1 MLPKP
6 HFSPGETAA
15 GRRAGLGWCSANPGL
30 ARQRPSMSDTSS
42 LWLDPAEARL
52 LGCLVEK
59 EATTPE
65 QYPLTENAALQAANQ
80 KTSRDPVMT
89 LEAGEVGRALRGLEA
104 KGMAR
109 RVDGARALR
118 FEHTAARGLELNRAQ
133 LVALALLLL
142 RGPQTEAE
150 LLARSE
156 RLHRYADADD
166 LAHALERL
174 GARGFAIA
182 LPRLPGQRE
191 GRWAHLLCGPIDFSA
206 MALDTNHATA
216 REPATRGDDALL
228 ARIEALEAR
237 VAALEARLALGEH
250 DAP

>member
-1 MLPKP
+1 MTDAPTL
-6 HFSPGETAA
+6 
-15 GRRAGLGWCSANPGL
+15 L
-30 ARQRPSMSDTSS
+30 
-42 LWLDPAEARL
+42 LDAAEARV

-80 KTSRDPVMT
+80 KTSREPVMA
-89 LEAGEVGRALRGLEA
+89 LETGEVARALRGLEA
-104 KGMAR
+104 KGLAR

-118 FEHTAARGLELNRAQ
+118 FEHSAARTLELTRGQ
-133 LVALALLLL
+133 LVALALLML
-142 RGPQTEAE
+142 RGPQTAAE
-150 LLARSE
+150 LQSRSE

-174 GARGFAIA
+174 AARGFAVA
-182 LPRLPGQRE
+182 LPRAPGQRE

-206 MALDTNHATA
+206 MALDTNHAPA
-216 REPATRGDDALL
+216 REPAARGDDALL

-237 VAALEARLALGEH
+237 VAALEARLAPGEH

>member
-1 MLPKP
+1 MTDTL
-6 HFSPGETAA
+6 F
-15 GRRAGLGWCSANPGL
+15 LLLDAN
-30 ARQRPSMSDTSS
+30 
-42 LWLDPAEARL
+42 EARV

-80 KTSRDPVMT
+80 RTSREPVMA
-89 LEAGEVGRALRGLEA
+89 LEPGDVARALRGLEA
-104 KGMAR
+104 KGLAR

-118 FEHTAARGLELNRAQ
+118 FEHTATRALELTRSQ
-133 LVALALLLL
+133 LAALALLLL
-142 RGPQTEAE
+142 RGPQTAGE

-174 GARGFAIA
+174 AARGFAVA
-182 LPRLPGQRE
+182 LPRAPGQRE
-191 GRWAHLLCGPIDFSA
+191 GRWAHRLCGDVDISA
-206 MALDTNHATA
+206 MVTDSGAAA
-216 REPATRGDDALL
+216 VREPAARGSDALL

-237 VAALEARLALGEH
+237 LAALEARLGA
-250 DAP
+250 DRPAAD

>member
-1 MLPKP
+1 MTDAPAL
-6 HFSPGETAA
+6 
-15 GRRAGLGWCSANPGL
+15 L
-30 ARQRPSMSDTSS
+30 
-42 LWLDPAEARL
+42 LDAAEARV

-80 KTSRDPVMT
+80 KTSREPVMA
-89 LEAGEVGRALRGLEA
+89 LETGEVARALRGLEA
-104 KGMAR
+104 KGLAR

-118 FEHTAARGLELNRAQ
+118 FEHSAARTLELTRGQ
-133 LVALALLLL
+133 LVALALLML
-142 RGPQTEAE
+142 RGPQTAAE
-150 LLARSE
+150 LQSRSE

-174 GARGFAIA
+174 AARGFAVA
-182 LPRLPGQRE
+182 LPRAAGQRE

-206 MALDTNHATA
+206 MALDTSTAPA
-216 REPATRGDDALL
+216 REPASRGDDILL

-237 VAALEARLALGEH
+237 VAALEARLAGGEAG
-250 DAP
+250 D